1 MFSSINE
8 VWNKDPVKEITHRL
22 KKGEFQEPSE
32 HINSFNFK
40 DKLSENNSLSLISEN
55 TISRIPKFSMES
67 FMDTTDTSDSKCACN
82 IRHLNK
88 CPHCYR
94 RLKKI
99 MRDKIEKRRENLM
112 ANEKVKKIKSV
123 VNKPDFPWAH
133 IVLIALAIVIII
145 LLIILLMKK

>member
-8 VWNKDPVKEITHRL
+8 VWNKDPVKEITQRL

-32 HINSFNFK
+32 HTNSFNFK
-40 DKLSENNSLSLISEN
+40 NKLSENNSLSLISEN

-67 FMDTTDTSDSKCACN
+67 FIDTDTPDSKCACN

-94 RLKKI
+94 RLKQI
-99 MRDKIEKRRENLM
+99 MRDKIEKKREEM
-112 ANEKVKKIKSV
+112 MIDKKMKKLKSV
-123 VNKPDFPWAH
+123 VAKPDFPWAH
-133 IVLIALAIVIII
+133 MILIALAIVITI
-145 LLIILLMKK
+145 LLIILLLKK